1 MLLDKVV
8 IGSTLESILFAFST
22 GAHFLTSDPVQPF
35 FFENL
40 KTYKILG
47 SSKKKEIYDKFQ
59 TFLGLTGKSLYYHN
73 IKNIR
78 IHKEKISV
86 FGQSLLSEFKFNK
99 CFICNPE
106 KVSFE
111 NSIIKAGPTVFK
123 VVDDFK
129 VSRIP
134 RGTDNIP
141 SYASKEKFVSNVF
154 FYNSLR
160 VDGAKRVTD
169 AIALSELT
177 KEQLHDVEFSDTM
190 VMFKLRKIMKE
201 MGYEGLVE
209 NIKYKNGKN
218 RIKKLILEHVQRIIV
233 EIDNNKYQNSERVKF
248 IKPTIKDFF
257 DGYPT
262 YK

>member
-1 MLLDKVV
+1 M
-8 IGSTLESILFAFST
+8 IQFS
-22 GAHFLTSDPVQPF
+22 HF
-35 FFENL
+35 FFEKL
-40 KTYKILG
+40 KTHKILG
-47 SSKKKEIYDKFQ
+47 SSRKREIYEKFQ
-59 TFLGLTGKSLYYHN
+59 IFLGLTGKSLHYQN

-78 IHKEKISV
+78 IHNKKISV
-86 FGQSLLSEFKFNK
+86 FGQSLLSEFNFNQ

-111 NSIIKAGPTVFK
+111 NRLLKARPTVFK
-123 VVDDFK
+123 VIDDFK

-141 SYASKEKFVSNVF
+141 TYTSKEKFVSNVF

-160 VDGAKRVTD
+160 VHGAKRVTD
-169 AIALSELT
+169 AIALSEMT
-177 KEQLHDVEFSDTM
+177 KDQLHDVEFSDTM

-218 RIKKLILEHVQRIIV
+218 RIKKLILEHVQRIIIEV
-233 EIDNNKYQNSERVKF
+233 DSNEYQNSKDVKF
-248 IKPTIKDFF
+248 VKPTIEDFF